1 MADQVTNVNVSAEDT
16 KPVVTVGSELVLPLK
31 KRLTSR
37 RLWMVLFAC
46 SLPWFGLERG
56 VNHLYALAEWQAAV
70 YGTMFLAVMGVIGAL
85 VGKYMGIDNVS
96 IGTSTN
102 VVGAITGAATHAFE
116 RREESVEVNET
127 VVHNYE
133 EKYRDDTSYRPLS
146 TLDQST
152 EPFR

>member
-16 KPVVTVGSELVLPLK
+16 GAAKVVSVGAEHVIPLR

-56 VNHLYALAEWQAAV
+56 VSHLYALQEWQAAV

-96 IGTSTN
+96 IGASTN

-116 RREESVEVNET
+116 RREEKIEVDERIVEEFAER
-127 VVHNYE
+127 Y
-133 EKYRDDTSYRPLS
+133 KDDPSYVKLPPDTGEVWR
-146 TLDQST
+146 
-152 EPFR
+152 